1 MTPRSAP
8 YLWVQLINGGAL
20 PLEALLL
27 LLLLAGADPG
37 PVPALERLLAWA
49 LGAAAPALL
58 LWQRPANPRS
68 LLLLSGKS
76 SDCSDL
82 EQAMI
87 VEGSRMRAPRLIFA
101 LGVVVVLPLLGWLD
115 ATAALASQLSPLHN
129 ADRLVCLMAA
139 SGVLALM
146 VWQWQQLIQAIWL
159 LVPNQVPAADSATPA
174 PQSAGASTT
183 TRSLGLP
190 LLRWP
195 HLEWPVEAE
204 QASPWLHQSHDEEL
218 SPPERDAA
226 EASQSELIE
235 AEAAAEAGELESR
248 ELVADQLEVD
258 EVMADEPEP
267 GEVDAE
273 QGDLAG
279 EPGELEAEPEERAAE
294 AVAHAAEV
302 LAGEALAGEVLEA
315 EVLEAEVI
323 DPGDSA
329 VPLPVEPE
337 QPPKHEEGDDLD
349 QQIR

>member
-146 VWQWQQLIQAIWL
+146 VWQWQQLIQATWL
-159 LVPNQVPAADSATPA
+159 LIPNQGPAADSATPA

-195 HLEWPVEAE
+195 HLEWPVRAE
-204 QASPWLHQSHDEEL
+204 QASPWLHQAHDEAL

-235 AEAAAEAGELESR
+235 AEVAAEAGELESR
-248 ELVADQLEVD
+248 EPVADELEVD
-258 EVMADEPEP
+258 EVVADEPEP
-267 GEVDAE
+267 GELDAE